1 MAVGWL
7 WIALLALA
15 VVVLV
20 AAEWPRLAGRTGLT
34 RLRVGPRPRPR
45 RRSHLRVIE
54 PEADPDSDEF
64 AASVERD
71 LAQLP
76 TTKERD
82 LN

>member
-1 MAVGWL
+1 MV
-7 WIALLALA
+7 LLALA
-15 VVVLV
+15 VAILI
-20 AAEWPRLAGRTGLT
+20 AAEWPRLAGRTGLSGA
-34 RLRVGPRPRPR
+34 RLRPRPR
-45 RRSHLRVIE
+45 RASHLRVLE
-54 PEADPDSDEF
+54 PENDPDSDEF

>member
-1 MAVGWL
+1 VGWL

-20 AAEWPRLAGRTGLT
+20 TAEWPRLAGRTP
-34 RLRVGPRPRPR
+34 LRGIAPVRPRPR
-45 RRSHLRVIE
+45 RRSHLRVLE

>member
-1 MAVGWL
+1 MV
-7 WIALLALA
+7 LLALA
-15 VVVLV
+15 VAVLI
-20 AAEWPRLAGRTGLT
+20 AAEWPRLASRAGLSGD
-34 RLRVGPRPRPR
+34 RLRIR
-45 RRSHLRVIE
+45 RRRPSHLRVVE
-54 PEADPDSDEF
+54 PETDPDSDEF

>member
-1 MAVGWL
+1 MV
-7 WIALLALA
+7 LLALA
-15 VVVLV
+15 VAVLI
-20 AAEWPRLAGRTGLT
+20 AAEWPRLAGRV
-34 RLRVGPRPRPR
+34 RLHDGRLPRRPR
-45 RRSHLRVIE
+45 RRTHLRVVE

-82 LN
+82 WT